1 MENKLFDQG
10 DAMPAKPRKKTAA
23 RQKAASSISGP
34 KGNSPRWADWSLFIC
49 SMIYLI
55 TEIEFNMSL
64 LDVAGSVRS
73 DPAEIDTLQIFGR
86 SVSACGC
93 LLLVLGYFAR
103 TGFHVTT
110 AKARTIFVGI
120 ALLAMVPQLLIFL
133 QVTVGVH
140 YKDWIFPITP
150 TAEDFLIAALPML
163 GLAYALL
170 IGKGRNA
177 FITIVSL
184 GMIVWPGMFLGQ
196 KMLIEQALIER
207 TTWEQRVNA
216 RYVLMLRAVLE
227 DCTINLDDLELC
239 DAAKEQDSVKS
250 ARIILGSIWMLSP
263 EGIRRDMEENRE
275 KMVQSVASR
284 GQWFPPKKL
293 YNEYVEKITQER
305 NRFIKDFIEKYYR
318 PYENA
323 SNLFN
328 AAIDEAKLERES
340 ERAAN
345 EIDREID
352 SGFRQYR
359 AAVREYRQALSVG
372 AMDIARKLAPY
383 RRPLDIFCK
392 YRKCPEAQVNKK
404 LLDEAESRAERQFME
419 ATGGY
424 SPDITTREGFLSAF
438 PTQVKL
444 RDKIEEHIRTELN
457 APTFMLPA
465 NWIYDR
471 DGFKRAVQSF
481 SKMEVVRQWK
491 EKFGEKLP
499 PGLNLEDFLRASG
512 LPPFPT
518 LEDML
523 MTRDAFF
530 KRVIIPQYARVL
542 DNMIGEIEGE
552 KELYA
557 NGQPLAEKGKDY
569 ARAVYIPA
577 ISLVI
582 SLTVVILTLFRWWN
596 VLVRQGLAS
605 AIRHHRIPQK
615 HLHMARA
622 VTQGVMIGI
631 FAILIFV
638 VPYFMPNPYAG
649 GGYKRYLAEA
659 RGKAPLTATFLDWAM
674 HAQPMVYRLGA
685 PIRVVLDKL
694 HET

>member
-1 MENKLFDQG
+1 MEDNPLDW
-10 DAMPAKPRKKTAA
+10 DKPVITAPRRKKAPA
-23 RQKAASSISGP
+23 SQKQAGA
-34 KGNSPRWADWSLFIC
+34 KGASPRWADWALFIG

-55 TEIEFNMSL
+55 AEIEFNMSL

-73 DPAEIDTLQIFGR
+73 DPAEIDTLQVFGR

-110 AKARTIFVGI
+110 ARARSIFVGI
-120 ALLAMVPQLLIFL
+120 ALLCMLPQLLIFL

-140 YKDWIFPITP
+140 YKDWIFPIMP

-177 FITIVSL
+177 FITIVGL
-184 GMIVWPGMFLGQ
+184 AMIVWPGVFLGQ
-196 KMLIEQALIER
+196 KMLIEQTLIER

-263 EGIRRDMEENRE
+263 EGIRRDMEENRAQ
-275 KMVQSVASR
+275 MVQSVASR
-284 GQWFPPKKL
+284 GHWFPPKKL
-293 YNEYVEKITQER
+293 YNEYVEKMTQER
-305 NRFIKDFIEKYYR
+305 DKFIKDFMDKYYR

-323 SNLFN
+323 SGLYK
-328 AAIDEAKLERES
+328 AAMDEAKLELES
-340 ERAAN
+340 ERAAD
-345 EIDREID
+345 EIDKEID

-359 AAVREYRQALSVG
+359 AAVREYRQALSMG
-372 AMDIARKLAPY
+372 AMDIARKLAPFK
-383 RRPLDIFCK
+383 RPLDIFCK
-392 YRKCPEAQVNKK
+392 YRKCPESEVNKK
-404 LLDEAESRAERQFME
+404 LLDDAQTRAERQFME

-424 SPDITTREGFLSAF
+424 SPDITTREGFLAAF

-465 NWIYDR
+465 NWMYDR
-471 DGFKRAVQSF
+471 EGFKRAIQNF
-481 SKMEVVRQWK
+481 SKIEVVRQWK
-491 EKFGEKLP
+491 EKFGENLP
-499 PGLNLEDFLRASG
+499 PGLSPEDFLRANN
-512 LPPFPT
+512 LPPFPK

-530 KRVIIPQYARVL
+530 KKVILPQYAKAL
-542 DNMIGEIEGE
+542 DSMMGEIDDE

-596 VLVRQGLAS
+596 VLVRRGLAY
-605 AIRHHRIPQK
+605 AIRHHRIPQR
-615 HLHMARA
+615 HLHMARSA
-622 VTQGVMIGI
+622 TQGVMIGI
-631 FAILIFV
+631 FALLIFV

-685 PIRVVLDKL
+685 PIRVMLDKA
-694 HET
+694 HGT